1 MSCDP
6 DVYHPL
12 AEEYQKEMSK
22 AKHPA
27 KMWVAFPEFPF
38 DAPNPIEI
46 SHYVKQAEKELAEAG
61 FSGSVQLMAGHSLG
75 GVMAQKYATKNADK
89 IQGLMLMGSVLERG
103 NHKINDDGTT
113 HFKFN
118 VPTLTMGG
126 SKDGLMRITRV
137 AESWYHQV
145 ENIEEA

>member
-1 MSCDP
+1 
-6 DVYHPL
+6 
-12 AEEYQKEMSK
+12 
-22 AKHPA
+22 
-27 KMWVAFPEFPF
+27 
-38 DAPNPIEI
+38 
-46 SHYVKQAEKELAEAG
+46 
-61 FSGSVQLMAGHSLG
+61 MAGHSLG
-75 GVMAQKYATKNADK
+75 GVFAQQYATKNADT

-113 HFKFN
+113 HFNFN